1 MKLRLCITYIGNF
14 IDLIS
19 TIYLTRLGFYEVNPF
34 MRPLLAYPWLFSL
47 VKLSA
52 MTWVCWFLWKNRN
65 DKHALPLAT
74 FSSVFYGAIA
84 IYYIVWFFILYN

>member
-1 MKLRLCITYIGNF
+1 MKLRLCIAYIGNF

-19 TIYLTRLGFYEVNPF
+19 TIYLTQLGFYEVNPF

-52 MTWVCWFLWKNRN
+52 MTYVCLFLWKRKE
-65 DKHALPLAT
+65 DRHALPIAT
-74 FSSVFYGAIA
+74 FAAVVYGLIA
-84 IYYIVWFFILYN
+84 VYYMVWMIVI